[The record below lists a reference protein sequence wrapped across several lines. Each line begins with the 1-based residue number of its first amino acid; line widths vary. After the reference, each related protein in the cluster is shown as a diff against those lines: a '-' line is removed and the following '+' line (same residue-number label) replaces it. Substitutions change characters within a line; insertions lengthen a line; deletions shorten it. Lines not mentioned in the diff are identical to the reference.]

1 MATAE
6 GHQVDLRDYEPHGG
20 FIRIRH
26 RILSAVQRL
35 RKSRESGLR
44 PGAGDLSGSGAW
56 FHPRDATE
64 GVGKARSITRSK
76 DRRTGTDRPVQM
88 DGYLRL
94 VGDATPRVQMCYG
107 RTFHIAYFKAAHG
120 LNPEL
125 EARYAANRVGLSR
138 QLHFSERNEKSL
150 DATISVNG
158 VPVATIE
165 LKNPLTGQTV
175 NDAQRQY
182 CQDRD
187 PRELIFEF
195 ERRTLVHFAVDTEAV
210 FMTTRLAGSATHFLP
225 FNKGC
230 DGGAGNPPDL
240 QGRTISPL
248 HHAAGD

>member
-1 MATAE
+1 
-6 GHQVDLRDYEPHGG
+6 
-20 FIRIRH
+20 
-26 RILSAVQRL
+26 
-35 RKSRESGLR
+35 
-44 PGAGDLSGSGAW
+44 
-56 FHPRDATE
+56 
-64 GVGKARSITRSK
+64 
-76 DRRTGTDRPVQM
+76 
-88 DGYLRL
+88 
-94 VGDATPRVQMCYG
+94 MCYG
-107 RTFHIAYFKAAHG
+107 RTFHIAYFKAAHR

-125 EARYAANRVGLSR
+125 EARYSANRVGLTR
-138 QLHFSERNEKSL
+138 QLHFSERSEKSL
-150 DATISVNG
+150 DAAISVNG

-195 ERRTLVHFAVDTEAV
+195 ERRMLVHFAVDIEAV

-248 HHAAGD
+248 HHAAGNYRSNIQTASIPGQGQTPSHLTSLRSSEVSLSGARFSRPVENNRQGIPFYRGPSGPELPIRFSTPMIVAREGVIL